1 MLRRVASARA
11 GRQRGCAGGMTAV
24 SAVALC
30 MAMSVQAADEIT
42 GKVVRVPGGDTVVVA
57 ADAGEM
63 EIRLADIGAPQ
74 ASQYYAPPART
85 LLANMVMDRPV
96 RVVLTG
102 HDGPRRAFG
111 RVFAGDLDVN
121 LELVKRGAA
130 WVCLVYAMD
139 TNLLPYENDAI
150 RWRRGVWAQTTQF
163 DARVACDKRPPAEH
177 PVSKP

>member
-1 MLRRVASARA
+1 MLTRAASARVR
-11 GRQRGCAGGMTAV
+11 RQYGCAGGTTTV
-24 SAVALC
+24 SVVALC

-74 ASQYYAPPART
+74 GGQYYAPPART
-85 LLANMVMDRPV
+85 LLANMVMEKPV

-102 HDGPRRAFG
+102 HDGPTRAFG

-130 WVCLVYAMD
+130 WVCWVYAID
-139 TNLLPYENDAI
+139 TNFLPWENDAI
-150 RWRRGVWAQTTQF
+150 RWRRGLWAQTTQF
-163 DARVACDKRPPAEH
+163 DARVACGKRPPAEH
-177 PVSKP
+177 PVGKP